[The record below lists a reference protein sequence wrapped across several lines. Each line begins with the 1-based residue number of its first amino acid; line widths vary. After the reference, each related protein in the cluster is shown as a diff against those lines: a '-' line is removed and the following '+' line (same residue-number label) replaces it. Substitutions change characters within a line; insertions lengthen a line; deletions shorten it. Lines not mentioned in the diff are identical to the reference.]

1 MPYTTARSVMSLH
14 GSAGDR
20 KYLNA
25 AERQRFLDALNR
37 LEPGT
42 RLFGQLVAWTG
53 CRLSEA
59 LALTAR
65 SFDLDRGVVAIP
77 TLKRRRAGIVR
88 EVPIPPDVL
97 KELEQHFGLRV
108 RQRMPE
114 TGGRR
119 LWRFKRTT
127 AWRRIKSAM
136 RAAGISGA
144 CAAPKGLRHGFGV
157 MAFQLVPP
165 HLVQR
170 WLGHASLK
178 TTAIYGDVSGPEE
191 RIFADR
197 LWGASK
203 RG

>member
-1 MPYTTARSVMSLH
+1 MPHARTHNAMSLH

-59 LALTAR
+59 LALTAG

-77 TLKRRRAGIVR
+77 TLKRRRAGVVR
-88 EVPIPPDVL
+88 EVPVPPSVL
-97 KELEQHFGLRV
+97 KELEGHFALRG

-114 TGGRR
+114 TGARR
-119 LWRFKRTT
+119 LWRFSRTT

-136 RAAGISGA
+136 RAAGITGV
-144 CAAPKGLRHGFGV
+144 CATPKGLRHSYGV
-157 MAFQLVPP
+157 MAFQLVPQ
-165 HLVQR
+165 HMVTR
-170 WLGHASLK
+170 WMGHASLK

-191 RIFADR
+191 QLLAAR
-197 LWGASK
+197 LWEFPN
-203 RG
+203 

>member
-1 MPYTTARSVMSLH
+1 MPHAQRQNAMSLH

-25 AERQRFLDALNR
+25 AERRRFLVALDKF
-37 LEPGT
+37 EPGS

-65 SFDLDRGVVAIP
+65 SFDLDRGVVAIV
-77 TLKRRRAGIVR
+77 TLKRRRPGIVR

-97 KELEQHFGLRV
+97 KEFEGHFGLRA

-114 TGGRR
+114 TGGQP
-119 LWRFKRTT
+119 LWRFSRTV
-127 AWRRIKSAM
+127 AWRRIKSIM
-136 RAAGISGA
+136 NAAGIDGIRA
-144 CAAPKGLRHGFGV
+144 TPKGLRHSYGV

-191 RIFADR
+191 QSLAAR
-197 LWGASK
+197 LW
-203 RG
+203 RL